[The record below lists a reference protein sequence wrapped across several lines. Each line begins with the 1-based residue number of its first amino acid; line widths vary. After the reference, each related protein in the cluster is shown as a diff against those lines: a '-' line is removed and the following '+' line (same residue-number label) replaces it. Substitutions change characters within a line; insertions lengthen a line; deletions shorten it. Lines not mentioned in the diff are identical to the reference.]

1 MNKDKLIK
9 LIQEAIKKQMLKAEE
24 IKESESETVVKPG
37 TGTDIGTDKSK
48 KSKPGIPDR
57 GAKPSVKIAPKAM
70 FEIEKILQKNKKNKL
85 ENKNSFEKKMR
96 TIEEHF
102 KYKRFINEAPMRPE
116 DEESANR
123 IINTNIKS
131 GLSGNEGSEET
142 PFKNIEIFQKGDVD
156 FKTISKL
163 GTEEFDEVLR
173 NAKEAGLIS
182 PMSMMQK
189 TMLANMLEQRHKEQL
204 ENLALQIVKS
214 TFGVEDRIM
223 DKIEADLL
231 GLQNGPSIE
240 MDDEKS
246 GSDLEQQFQ
255 ETLESEYT
263 PEEQAIIK
271 KHIDKRFIQNAL
283 SMGAGYRSHKTIK
296 DIKSQIEAIDP
307 QLYQLYMEIMPN
319 AELMTW
325 QFDPK
330 STEIRTNM
338 GKSELKF
345 GQPQGE
351 QGEEEQGEQ
360 GEEGEEG
367 GMEDVREVTGAKAS
381 AYLFPILLH
390 EVAKSVV
397 EYLFAYSI
405 EQIPQNMQKDVIDRA
420 DSYQEEH
427 WMKLIGPR
435 LWKYLHD
442 AIDYIV
448 HSRGDDYSIVSTLLY
463 QLSMLEPDEFLQL
476 IDDVL
481 HDGPKAITTLQ
492 NMLDEI
498 QQDIEEY
505 EAENN
510 GETPSPEDIVQG
522 SDNSEE
528 ISNLIDDEM
537 ENLLSGVGL
546 ETSNEV
552 AEDLTTMNV
561 DNLNTM
567 LQNALENEDYVT
579 AAKVRDELN
588 NRMN

>member
-1 MNKDKLIK
+1 MNKDKLLK
-9 LIQEAIKKQMLKAEE
+9 LIQEAIEKQMSKAKE
-24 IKESESETVVKPG
+24 IEESETETPVKPG

-48 KSKPGIPDR
+48 KTKPGIPDR
-57 GAKPSVKIAPKAM
+57 GAKPSVKPAPKAV
-70 FEIEKILQKNKKNKL
+70 FEVEEIIKSNKKNKL
-85 ENKNSFEKKMR
+85 DNKKSFEKKIR

-116 DEESANR
+116 DEGSANR

-131 GLSGNEGSEET
+131 GLSGEEGSEDT

-189 TMLANMLEQRHKEQL
+189 VMLANMLEQRHKEQL

-231 GLQNGPSIE
+231 GLQNGPNLD
-240 MDDEKS
+240 MDDES
-246 GSDLEQQFQ
+246 SASDLEQQFQ
-255 ETLESEYT
+255 ETLENEYT

-271 KHIDKRFIQNAL
+271 KYIDKRFIQNAL

-296 DIKSQIEAIDP
+296 DIKTQVEAIDP

-330 STEIRTNM
+330 STELRTNM
-338 GKSELKF
+338 GKSELEF
-345 GQPQGE
+345 EQPQGE
-351 QGEEEQGEQ
+351 QGEEGE
-360 GEEGEEG
+360 GENGEGEENE
-367 GMEDVREVTGAKAS
+367 MQNVREVVGAKAS

-405 EQIPQNMQKDVIDRA
+405 EQIPQKMQKDVIGRA

-463 QLSMLEPDEFLQL
+463 QLSMLEPDDFLQL

-481 HDGPKAITTLQ
+481 HDGPKAIVTLE

-505 EAENN
+505 EREND
-510 GETPSPEDIVQG
+510 GETPSPEDIIQG
-522 SDNSEE
+522 NDNSEE

-537 ENLLSGVGL
+537 ENLLSGIDV
-546 ETSNEV
+546 ESSVQINN
-552 AEDLTTMNV
+552 DLTTMNV
-561 DNLNTM
+561 DSLNTL
-567 LQNALENEDYVT
+567 LQNALEDEDYAT
-579 AAKVRDELN
+579 ASKVRDELN

>member
-24 IKESESETVVKPG
+24 IKESESETIVKPG

-57 GAKPSVKIAPKAM
+57 GAKPSVKPAPKAM
-70 FEIEKILQKNKKNKL
+70 FEVEKILQKNKKNKL

-345 GQPQGE
+345 RQPQGE

>member
-510 GETPSPEDIVQG
+510 GETPSPEDIIQG

>member
-70 FEIEKILQKNKKNKL
+70 FEVEKILQKNKKNKL

>member
-24 IKESESETVVKPG
+24 IKESESETIVKPG

-57 GAKPSVKIAPKAM
+57 GAKPSVKPAPKAM
-70 FEIEKILQKNKKNKL
+70 FEVEKILQKNKKNKL

-405 EQIPQNMQKDVIDRA
+405 EQIPQNMQKDVIGRA

-537 ENLLSGVGL
+537 ENLLSGIDL
-546 ETSNEV
+546 ETSNEFV
-552 AEDLTTMNV
+552 EDLTTMNV

>member
-1 MNKDKLIK
+1 MNKDKLLK
-9 LIQEAIKKQMLKAEE
+9 LIQEAIEKQMSKAKE
-24 IKESESETVVKPG
+24 IEESETQTPVKPG

-48 KSKPGIPDR
+48 KTKPRIPDR
-57 GAKPSVKIAPKAM
+57 GAKPSVKPAPKAV
-70 FEIEKILQKNKKNKL
+70 FEVEEIIKSNKKNKL
-85 ENKNSFEKKMR
+85 DNKKTLEKKLK
-96 TIEEHF
+96 TIEEHL

-116 DEESANR
+116 DEDSANR
-123 IINTNIKS
+123 IINTSIKS
-131 GLSGNEGSEET
+131 GLSGEEGSEYT
-142 PFKNIEIFQKGDVD
+142 PFKNIEIFQKGDID

-163 GTEEFDEVLR
+163 GTEEFNEVLR
-173 NAKEAGLIS
+173 NAKEAGILS
-182 PMSMMQK
+182 PMSMGQK
-189 TMLANMLEQRHKEQL
+189 FFLANMLEQRHKEQL

-223 DKIEADLL
+223 DKIEAELL
-231 GLQNGPSIE
+231 KAETAQSDIK
-240 MDDEKS
+240 MDDES
-246 GSDLEQQFQ
+246 SASDLEQQFQ
-255 ETLESEYT
+255 ETIENEYT

-271 KHIDKRFIQNAL
+271 KYIDKRFIQNAL

-296 DIKSQIEAIDP
+296 DIKTQVEAINP

-319 AELMTW
+319 VELMTW

-330 STEIRTNM
+330 TTELRQNA

-345 GQPQGE
+345 KQPQGE
-351 QGEEEQGEQ
+351 QGEGEN
-360 GEEGEEG
+360 GEEEENE
-367 GMEDVREVTGAKAS
+367 MQNVREVVGAKAS

-405 EQIPQNMQKDVIDRA
+405 EQIPQKMQKDVIGRA

-463 QLSMLEPDEFLQL
+463 QLSMLEPDAFLQL

-481 HDGPKAITTLQ
+481 HDGPKAIVTLE

-505 EAENN
+505 ERENA
-510 GETPSPEDIVQG
+510 GETPSPEDIIQG
-522 SDNSEE
+522 NDNSEE

-537 ENLLSGVGL
+537 ENLLSGIDVESSV
-546 ETSNEV
+546 ETNN
-552 AEDLTTMNV
+552 DLTTMNV
-561 DNLNTM
+561 DNLNTL
-567 LQNALENEDYVT
+567 LQDALENEDYAT

>member
-1 MNKDKLIK
+1 
-9 LIQEAIKKQMLKAEE
+9 MLKAEE
-24 IKESESETVVKPG
+24 IKESESETIVKPG

-57 GAKPSVKIAPKAM
+57 GAKPSVKPAPKAM
-70 FEIEKILQKNKKNKL
+70 FEVEKILQKNKKNKL

-345 GQPQGE
+345 RQPQGE

>member
-1 MNKDKLIK
+1 
-9 LIQEAIKKQMLKAEE
+9 
-24 IKESESETVVKPG
+24 
-37 TGTDIGTDKSK
+37 
-48 KSKPGIPDR
+48 
-57 GAKPSVKIAPKAM
+57 
-70 FEIEKILQKNKKNKL
+70 
-85 ENKNSFEKKMR
+85 
-96 TIEEHF
+96 
-102 KYKRFINEAPMRPE
+102 
-116 DEESANR
+116 
-123 IINTNIKS
+123 
-131 GLSGNEGSEET
+131 
-142 PFKNIEIFQKGDVD
+142 
-156 FKTISKL
+156 
-163 GTEEFDEVLR
+163 
-173 NAKEAGLIS
+173 
-182 PMSMMQK
+182 
-189 TMLANMLEQRHKEQL
+189 
-204 ENLALQIVKS
+204 
-214 TFGVEDRIM
+214 
-223 DKIEADLL
+223 
-231 GLQNGPSIE
+231 
-240 MDDEKS
+240 
-246 GSDLEQQFQ
+246 
-255 ETLESEYT
+255 
-263 PEEQAIIK
+263 
-271 KHIDKRFIQNAL
+271 
-283 SMGAGYRSHKTIK
+283 
-296 DIKSQIEAIDP
+296 
-307 QLYQLYMEIMPN
+307 
-319 AELMTW
+319 
-325 QFDPK
+325 
-330 STEIRTNM
+330 
-338 GKSELKF
+338 
-345 GQPQGE
+345 
-351 QGEEEQGEQ
+351 
-360 GEEGEEG
+360 
-367 GMEDVREVTGAKAS
+367 
-381 AYLFPILLH
+381 
-390 EVAKSVV
+390 
-397 EYLFAYSI
+397 
-405 EQIPQNMQKDVIDRA
+405 MQKDVIDRA

>member
-24 IKESESETVVKPG
+24 IKESESETIVKPG

-57 GAKPSVKIAPKAM
+57 GAKPSVKPAPKAM
-70 FEIEKILQKNKKNKL
+70 FEVEKILQKNKKNKL

-351 QGEEEQGEQ
+351 QGEEEQGE
-360 GEEGEEG
+360 EGEEG

-405 EQIPQNMQKDVIDRA
+405 EQIPQNMQKDVIGRA

-537 ENLLSGVGL
+537 ENLLSGIDL

-552 AEDLTTMNV
+552 VEDLTTMNV